1 MPSKTRLAVY
11 IAFLVALAVWLGG
24 GVFDT
29 ISSNPGWSADPVA
42 HVRAP
47 APPEASR
54 MVNPWPFTTMA
65 LALLTLAGI
74 GAFARYRGSGRREVL
89 VVLAGTFAILVVT
102 GVYFVPTLYRL
113 ANPAALSDAQIIAMS
128 LTWIR
133 LNLIRITLLLALFVY
148 ALIGLMRLSQPSPA
162 TARS

>member
-1 MPSKTRLAVY
+1 MPSKTRLAIY

-24 GVFDT
+24 GVFDS
-29 ISSNPGWSADPVA
+29 ISSHPGWSADPVA

-47 APPEASR
+47 TPPSAAR

-74 GAFARYRGSGRREVL
+74 GAFARYRGPGRREVL

-113 ANPAALSDAQIIAMS
+113 GNAAALSDAQIIAIS

-133 LNLIRITLLLALFVY
+133 LNLIRLALLLALFVY
-148 ALIGLMRLSQPSPA
+148 ALIGLMRLSQPRPA
-162 TARS
+162 LS